1 MKKILLNGIIAVS
14 LAISAYAVSQSQLNN
29 LLSDNTSS
37 MLTLPDKLTTFY
49 NNNFIQPIA
58 IDNKAVAKLGISGI
72 TNTFQLR
79 QEIKKREKVL
89 ANNLDISCYDFDF
102 ADKIYTKVTNN
113 NNCFNIVDLAVSSS
127 GFIIK
132 PTIGTKIAG
141 EPFILRMDRI
151 WSYNKECWR
160 AYDVNFTLVDLDDN
174 NKTISSTQTTFPLM
188 QFRVDKAYKNVAVK
202 IQYKLLNKF
211 GISCLRV
218 VGDNYIQT
226 YSKSWNTTDW
236 SWNNLSN
243 YKINKSLVAY
253 CYRKTSEVV
262 TEYSLD
268 NFAIR
273 PEKFNL
279 NIKQSEVRA
288 KENPKIELNA
298 TNADGVISTNYSTSS
313 ANLTLIPT
321 NNKTK
326 LAYAFD
332 IVNGKVR
339 NYRLFFTKPADD
351 VAISIKEKIGK
362 EWAIVD
368 ADDTVDSCRLI
379 TGKSNEVDVIDGTK
393 NWAGVGVDNSYND
406 PNTNNVNTDI
416 RQNVNKDLHF
426 HKMSW

>member
-1 MKKILLNGIIAVS
+1 MRQDETRQNK
-14 LAISAYAVSQSQLNN
+14 
-29 LLSDNTSS
+29 T
-37 MLTLPDKLTTFY
+37 DKARRDKT
-49 NNNFIQPIA
+49 
-58 IDNKAVAKLGISGI
+58 
-72 TNTFQLR
+72 R
-79 QEIKKREKVL
+79 R
-89 ANNLDISCYDFDF
+89 
-102 ADKIYTKVTNN
+102 DKIRQNETRQNKTSQNE
-113 NNCFNIVDLAVSSS
+113 
-127 GFIIK
+127 
-132 PTIGTKIAG
+132 T
-141 EPFILRMDRI
+141 RRDRI
-151 WSYNKECWR
+151 R
-160 AYDVNFTLVDLDDN
+160 Q
-174 NKTISSTQTTFPLM
+174 NKT
-188 QFRVDKAYKNVAVK
+188 RRDKIRQDETRQNIKQK
-202 IQYKLLNKF
+202 TKP
-211 GISCLRV
+211 
-218 VGDNYIQT
+218 
-226 YSKSWNTTDW
+226 
-236 SWNNLSN
+236 

-332 IVNGKVR
+332 IVNGEVR

-379 TGKSNEVDVIDGTK
+379 TGKSNEVDVIDGSK

-426 HKMSW
+426 QKISW